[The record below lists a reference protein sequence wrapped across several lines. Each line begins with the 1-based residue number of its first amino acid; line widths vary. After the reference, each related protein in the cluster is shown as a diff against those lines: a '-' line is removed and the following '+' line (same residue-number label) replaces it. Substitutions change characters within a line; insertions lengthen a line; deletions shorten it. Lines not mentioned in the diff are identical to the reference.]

1 MATIQLQL
9 RTWFGVLAS
18 LCMPGIAEPARALAA
33 RDTALPIM
41 TTLLEMLQ
49 QKLFGSK
56 RYHSDPIIAS
66 HLYTP

>member
-1 MATIQLQL
+1 MGMATIQLRL

-18 LCMPGIAEPARALAA
+18 LCIAELARALAA

-41 TTLLEMLQ
+41 TTSLEMLQ

-56 RYHSDPIIAS
+56 KYHSDPIS

>member
-1 MATIQLQL
+1 MGMATIQLWL

-18 LCMPGIAEPARALAA
+18 LCMPGIAELAQALAA

-41 TTLLEMLQ
+41 TTSLEMLQ

-56 RYHSDPIIAS
+56 KYHSDPIS